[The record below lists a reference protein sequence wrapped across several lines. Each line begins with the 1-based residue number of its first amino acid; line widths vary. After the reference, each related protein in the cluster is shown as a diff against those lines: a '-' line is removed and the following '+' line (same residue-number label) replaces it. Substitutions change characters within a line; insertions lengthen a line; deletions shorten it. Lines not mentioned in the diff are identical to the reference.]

1 VPAKELSTYRRIAWI
16 EGSLLL
22 AVTFFLL
29 FPTLFIA
36 GTILAL
42 LLVMGIWLSPLALKP
57 RSLIPVTPFNIALL
71 FWSLTLI
78 VGILVTADPD
88 LALPKATSLI
98 LGLVVWRYLAWSRQE
113 RQWLGWGMLGFVLLG
128 LGFTVVG
135 ALSANWLSKVPVLTD
150 IVGLFPVGALA
161 FLEAGTHPNE
171 LAGTILVYFPL
182 LLSLLIG
189 WRPQRLYRA
198 ALVSMI
204 LLIIGTGSLLVL
216 TQSRSGWLGGLGSF
230 FLLLLFWGVILPRSS
245 KRRVVWLG
253 LAVFSV
259 VLATSLAL
267 IGPERLQV
275 LWEEPPRETAIG
287 TLTSLNFRRE
297 VWQWAIAGIKE
308 FPFTGSGLGSFRRVV
323 VRLYPINLPPDYDIA
338 HAHNIF
344 FQVALDVGLP
354 GLIAYLALL
363 MLAGTVAWQ
372 VARQDEALRPFALGL
387 LAGLAGLHIY
397 GLTDALAPGAKPG
410 LLFWAALGLLAAMRR
425 IQQA

>member
-1 VPAKELSTYRRIAWI
+1 
-16 EGSLLL
+16 
-22 AVTFFLL
+22 
-29 FPTLFIA
+29 
-36 GTILAL
+36 
-42 LLVMGIWLSPLALKP
+42 
-57 RSLIPVTPFNIALL
+57 
-71 FWSLTLI
+71 
-78 VGILVTADPD
+78 
-88 LALPKATSLI
+88 
-98 LGLVVWRYLAWSRQE
+98 
-113 RQWLGWGMLGFVLLG
+113 
-128 LGFTVVG
+128 
-135 ALSANWLSKVPVLTD
+135 
-150 IVGLFPVGALA
+150 
-161 FLEAGTHPNE
+161 
-171 LAGTILVYFPL
+171 
-182 LLSLLIG
+182 
-189 WRPQRLYRA
+189 
-198 ALVSMI
+198 
-204 LLIIGTGSLLVL
+204 
-216 TQSRSGWLGGLGSF
+216 
-230 FLLLLFWGVILPRSS
+230 
-245 KRRVVWLG
+245 
-253 LAVFSV
+253 
-259 VLATSLAL
+259 
-267 IGPERLQV
+267 LQV